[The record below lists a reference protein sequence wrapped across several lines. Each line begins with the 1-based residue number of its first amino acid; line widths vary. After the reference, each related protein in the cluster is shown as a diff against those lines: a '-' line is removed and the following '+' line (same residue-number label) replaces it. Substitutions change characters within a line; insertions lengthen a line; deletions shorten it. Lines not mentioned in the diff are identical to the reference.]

1 MTYYIDF
8 LMDCL
13 LRKGG
18 FSWFPTHTEKNQELY
33 SCMSAKDH
41 LIITSHYMGT
51 SREAV
56 LNELL
61 SKNWGWEFKIGLLH
75 VGSPFFQ
82 SEYPEYEIVA
92 EYRPVV
98 RDRKR
103 RYAVY
108 AKCLMGKYAI

>member
-1 MTYYIDF
+1 
-8 LMDCL
+8 MDCL

-33 SCMSAKDH
+33 PCMSAAEK
-41 LIITSHYMGT
+41 LNIASHYMGRDRT
-51 SREAV
+51 IV
-56 LNELL
+56 LNELMAN
-61 SKNWGWEFKIGLLH
+61 NWGWKFKIGLCH

-103 RYAVY
+103 RYAIY
-108 AKCLMGKYAI
+108 AKCLMGKYAV

>member
-1 MTYYIDF
+1 
-8 LMDCL
+8 MDCL

-18 FSWFPTHTEKNQELY
+18 FARLPTARKKSGTFN
-33 SCMSAKDH
+33 SCMATAEK
-41 LIITSHYMGT
+41 LNIASHYMGKD
-51 SREAV
+51 RALV

-61 SKNWGWEFKIGLLH
+61 ATNWGWDFKIGLCH

-103 RYAVY
+103 RYAIY
-108 AKCLMGKYAI
+108 AKCLMGEYAI

>member
-1 MTYYIDF
+1 
-8 LMDCL
+8 MDCL

-33 SCMSAKDH
+33 PCMPTAEK
-41 LIITSHYMGT
+41 LNIATHYMGKD
-51 SREAV
+51 RLLV
-56 LNELL
+56 INELMAT
-61 SKNWGWEFKIGLLH
+61 NWGWEFKIGLCH

-103 RYAVY
+103 RYAIY